1 MAKHYK
7 KIKMKKIIIIVLF
20 IIISSSLIIIIERV
34 ITDSTA
40 NKQVKEISGV
50 FENMAEENNDRCL
63 EIAKIRNEWQEVVG
77 WLDISGTKI
86 KSPLCQTIDNDNK

>member
-20 IIISSSLIIIIERV
+20 IIIISSLIIIIERV

-40 NKQVKEISGV
+40 NKQVK
-50 FENMAEENNDRCL
+50 
-63 EIAKIRNEWQEVVG
+63 
-77 WLDISGTKI
+77 
-86 KSPLCQTIDNDNK
+86 